1 MDHVVGVEAPE
12 DDSQFRP
19 IMSKAEVR
27 RIKNRAAAASSRR
40 RRREEF
46 HALEEWKTAGLRYGL
61 QCASPDGLALL
72 MSEIDLLRA
81 KLRATT
87 VQEGEP
93 NADEFSRLPPSL
105 VDTRPYWD
113 GTIDPSLLGGA
124 NSELNYPAV
133 NTSAYLV
140 PTRGNRRRVPR
151 GMVRT
156 TSNSC
161 SAQSSVI
168 PFIPAPHDA
177 GDVIAPAVSENH
189 PTILD
194 SDVLIPN
201 SPHSL
206 DQASLLTRTHTM
218 SAVSAPSLST
228 PNIASPSAS
237 MHLVSHPTASSPTLD
252 TPLFDSPPPSESRG
266 KKRKIGSVY
275 SQTDDVISTTEAIDD
290 TTNTRIVSRR
300 AIMAIPSA
308 EPLSPVASK
317 AAQSDSVLSPT
328 ADKLHAISSSPSA
341 HPYGMMIAPL
351 EYVGPHHQT
360 AHKWTDTEI
369 LAYMVDN
376 AFTVPSRNADHKQT
390 AWVVKTVV
398 PCGYRI
404 PLLWLG
410 KVQWDCLKLLLTTA
424 RRHWDNL
431 KWDVFHIA
439 RVSGEFLAEARRQ
452 VNMKGVYRDI
462 AFDRAMALCMGLY
475 REFRNGEYEDDI
487 LQRSW
492 LQKVVGGIRSFAITE
507 AELKDG
513 ITAEQFTRGLVF
525 DREKGTFDWTERDG
539 ALGAVAPTPAPAPSH
554 APTETASIHATRR
567 PELEEAAP
575 PSEQM
580 DGMRHAQ
587 EDGETASAQGPVPA
601 VVVQPETVPIAPDQQ
616 PTPTALAPA
625 VHIDSAAEAF
635 STIDVPPT
643 SAVDAEVAPSADS
656 DDVTLVAP
664 LTVDVDS
671 AAESSSTTDAPPTSA
686 VDAEATP
693 PIDTDDIAVA
703 TVLASAVVP
712 ITVNVASTA
721 EPSSATDAPPTSAV
735 DAAAATNS
743 NDFAVEVSS
752 IFDSHASGENR
763 A

>member
-1 MDHVVGVEAPE
+1 
-12 DDSQFRP
+12 
-19 IMSKAEVR
+19 
-27 RIKNRAAAASSRR
+27 
-40 RRREEF
+40 
-46 HALEEWKTAGLRYGL
+46 
-61 QCASPDGLALL
+61 
-72 MSEIDLLRA
+72 
-81 KLRATT
+81 
-87 VQEGEP
+87 
-93 NADEFSRLPPSL
+93 
-105 VDTRPYWD
+105 
-113 GTIDPSLLGGA
+113 
-124 NSELNYPAV
+124 
-133 NTSAYLV
+133 
-140 PTRGNRRRVPR
+140 
-151 GMVRT
+151 
-156 TSNSC
+156 
-161 SAQSSVI
+161 
-168 PFIPAPHDA
+168 
-177 GDVIAPAVSENH
+177 
-189 PTILD
+189 
-194 SDVLIPN
+194 
-201 SPHSL
+201 
-206 DQASLLTRTHTM
+206 
-218 SAVSAPSLST
+218 
-228 PNIASPSAS
+228 
-237 MHLVSHPTASSPTLD
+237 
-252 TPLFDSPPPSESRG
+252 PPPSESRG

-341 HPYGMMIAPL
+341 HPYGMMIAPVPIPLRHMWRHPCEL

-360 AHKWTDTEI
+360 AHKWT
-369 LAYMVDN
+369 VDN

-390 AWVVKTVV
+390 WVELTSTSREGVVVKTVV

-462 AFDRAMALCMGLY
+462 AFDRAMARFFNGWMGSRDEFVWDFY

-567 PELEEAAP
+567 PELGEP
-575 PSEQM
+575 PLPQVADAHLRRPSPLTIQLLQEQM

-763 A
+763 AVDLAQRVISRRDLPHQRFIPLLPSSSELPQRILNQISMNLTQTRDQIRDCHVVLRTHGCIADPPSTSDIGLCLKVLERHFGKA